1 MVEILG
7 IVSLFIY
14 MLYGYLLMI
23 SHAMLYGRLLQLFG
37 VENSL
42 VDYRFDF
49 FIFYFLVW
57 GSICTSE

>member
-1 MVEILG
+1 
-7 IVSLFIY
+7 
-14 MLYGYLLMI
+14 MI

-49 FIFYFLVW
+49 FIFYFLV
-57 GSICTSE
+57 

>member
-1 MVEILG
+1 
-7 IVSLFIY
+7 
-14 MLYGYLLMI
+14 MI

-49 FIFYFLVW
+49 FFQFEVPSVQVNSCLFYDLKIECR
-57 GSICTSE
+57 SSLI